1 MAYTVT
7 DQSTQHGLITP
18 HGFGVPHKY
27 PTTPGEDSP
36 TAIFANL
43 ARQLYPTGRAFY
55 VKFDSIFY
63 NLHLAINVSFLRVI
77 EDAKLTIDSS
87 IPDNENFTE
96 DDADLW
102 EFRLGLTL
110 SDSLTLAE
118 RREAIL
124 RKYAYPQNQR
134 ARQHPFFIQEQLR
147 LAGFDVYIHE
157 NRFFEGGEWVYKTP
171 EEVAAVAL
179 TASQHGGDSQ
189 HGAGFQHGSSQF
201 SVIANL
207 TVKNEPYSVG
217 PDGLYATFFIGGE
230 ILGDFANVPENRLIE
245 FKELVLKLK
254 PAHTVAFT
262 FINFV

>member
-18 HGFGVPHKY
+18 HGKGTPHKY

-43 ARQLYPTGRAFY
+43 VRQLYPTGRAFY

-63 NLHLAINVSFLRVI
+63 NFHLAINVSFLRVI
-77 EDAKLTIDSS
+77 RDAQLTIDSS
-87 IPDNENFTE
+87 LPDNENFSL
-96 DDADLW
+96 ADSELW
-102 EFRLGLTL
+102 EYRLGLNL
-110 SDSLTLAE
+110 ADSLSLEE

-124 RKYAYPQNQR
+124 RKMAYPANIR
-134 ARQHPFFIQEQLR
+134 ARQHPFFIQSQLQ
-147 LAGFDVYIHE
+147 LAGFDVYVHE
-157 NRFFEGGEWVYKTP
+157 NRFFEGGEWVFKSP
-171 EEVAAVAL
+171 EEVASIAL
-179 TASQHGGDSQ
+179 TASQHGEPSQ
-189 HGAGFQHGSSQF
+189 HGDNFQHGSSQF

-207 TVKNEPYSVG
+207 AIANESFSVG
-217 PDGLYATFFIGGE
+217 ENNLYATFFIGGQV
-230 ILGDFANVPENRLIE
+230 LGDFASVPENRLVE

-254 PAHTVAFT
+254 PAQTVAFT